1 MSYLKKIL
9 IIVFCVFMI
18 IGCQS
23 SQVQVQDQDQDKEE
37 EPFVPEAG
45 ARVQVPDEPPRD
57 DSSDRDYAEMRPNA
71 VNLEELTVAFSR
83 HDIELDFRKSYF
95 ASEAQIFTAIYEGL
109 FSYHPRT
116 LEPVPALAE
125 RWELSEDKMQ
135 WTFTI
140 RRGARFW
147 NGDAVRAEDFRAAWI
162 SLLEPERDSPYSSM
176 FDVIQGARDYR
187 NGINRDPDSVGI
199 RAADQRTLVI
209 NLSSPAS
216 FFPAMLCHHSFSPI
230 HSSML
235 NNNHWA
241 PREKQTNWNPP
252 VSNGPFRIVT
262 MNEDNI
268 VMEKNNYYWD
278 QNNVSLKKLVI
289 AFTDN
294 ADDAAALW
302 NSGSARW
309 IAGDVNIDALTDR
322 SGIQI
327 NVMFATHYYF
337 IRSSQP
343 PFNDHRVRRAMA
355 LALPYDDIRGNYY
368 LPAET
373 LIYPITGY
381 PEVKGINAPNNVEAR
396 RLMAEAGYANTYGL
410 PEIVIRIVPSNDAAR
425 VAALMANAWREA
437 LGLNVRIQVVPFALY
452 YDSMKDD
459 GYTVASTTWI
469 GDFADPYAFLQ
480 MWRRDSNLND
490 ARLNDPDYETLIER
504 SMLQEGQ
511 ARLATLAEAEKLLLD
526 RGVILPI
533 YYSPALNIIDT
544 GELDGWYPNAL
555 DIHPFKYIEFRTFR
569 PLPGVAMLIKSID

>member
-9 IIVFCVFMI
+9 FIFFCFLII

-23 SQVQVQDQDQDKEE
+23 SQVQDTEAEDTIAPLVSAQTDE
-37 EPFVPEAG
+37 EP
-45 ARVQVPDEPPRD
+45 QTPPLD
-57 DSSDRDYAEMRPNA
+57 DSNRDSKDYAEMRPNA
-71 VNLEELTVAFSR
+71 LNIDELTVAFSR
-83 HDIELDFRKSYF
+83 HEIELDFRKSYF
-95 ASEAQIFTAIYEGL
+95 ASEAQIFTAVYEGL
-109 FSYHPRT
+109 FTYHPRT
-116 LEPVPALAE
+116 LEPVSALAE

-140 RRGARFW
+140 RRSARFS

-162 SLLEPERDSPYSSM
+162 SLLDPESDSPYSSM
-176 FDVIQGARDYR
+176 FDVIEGARDYR
-187 NGINRDPDSVGI
+187 NGVNRNPGSVGI

-209 NLSSPAS
+209 NLTSPAA

-230 HSSML
+230 HPSMI

-241 PREKQTNWNPP
+241 PQTNQTDWSPP
-252 VSNGPFRIVT
+252 VSNGPFRIVS
-262 MNEDNI
+262 MNDDNI

-278 QNNVSLKKLVI
+278 QNNVALNKITVK
-289 AFTDN
+289 FTDS
-294 ADDAAALW
+294 ADEAAALW
-302 NSGSARW
+302 NSGNARW

-322 SGIQI
+322 SGIQV

-337 IRSSQP
+337 IRSSQR

-355 LALPYDDIRGNYY
+355 LVLPWEEIRSNYY

-381 PEVKGINAPNNVEAR
+381 PEVKGINSSNYSEAR
-396 RLMAEAGYANTYGL
+396 RLMAEAGYASAYGI
-410 PEIVIRIVPSNDAAR
+410 PELVIRITPSNDAAR
-425 VAALMANAWREA
+425 VAVLMANAWREV
-437 LGLNVRIQVVPFALY
+437 LGLNVRIEIVSFAQY
-452 YDSMKDD
+452 YNTIKDD

-504 SMLQEGQ
+504 SMLEEGQ
-511 ARLATLAEAEKLLLD
+511 KRLATLAEAEKLLLD

-533 YYSPALNIIDT
+533 FYNPALNIIDT
-544 GELDGWYPNAL
+544 GEFDGWYPNAL
-555 DIHPFKYIEFRTFR
+555 DIHPFKYIEFKTFR
-569 PLPGVAMLIKSID
+569 PLPGVAMLIINDK